1 MNLDDIIVET
11 EIGLNMSCSIAN
23 KLNEQREKINNCR
36 KNTIKLQEDVNTST
50 IIVEKMMSLGNR
62 IWSYIPNLRDTDH
75 KCNIDINDGLDH
87 DKISKISNRDNKCT
101 DDIDIVRN
109 NIYKI
114 KEISTLIGSELDDQ
128 NNTLKNIK
136 DMSENNN
143 KNISDLCKKIDKL

>member
-1 MNLDDIIVET
+1 M
-11 EIGLNMSCSIAN
+11 
-23 KLNEQREKINNCR
+23 EKN
-36 KNTIKLQEDVNTST
+36 DVFRQQDLEPAQLT
-50 IIVEKMMSLGNR
+50 
-62 IWSYIPNLRDTDH
+62 DTDH